1 MRLQP
6 TKNMEEI
13 IIQAK
18 IDMADEYES
27 VHGASLIAYIRQE
40 DRQDFLNWWKQEYD
54 GDCYF
59 CGDDED
65 CDHFV
70 NDLQEGTK
78 DNA

>member
-1 MRLQP
+1 
-6 TKNMEEI
+6 
-13 IIQAK
+13 
-18 IDMADEYES
+18 
-27 VHGASLIAYIRQE
+27 
-40 DRQDFLNWWKQEYD
+40 LNWWKEEYD

-70 NDLQEGTK
+70 DDLKEGTK